1 VNGSEPEERNH
12 MEIAVIERFLSRRF
26 PRRVRLNSRSGA
38 VPREL
43 NRVNIALCV
52 PSSRCFE
59 CSHAC
64 STQDC
69 FFCQPASSVRANAEA
84 ASTYYSILPSPD
96 LLTSCV
102 VPH

>member
-1 VNGSEPEERNH
+1 MNGLEPEERNY

-26 PRRVRLNSRSGA
+26 PRRFRLNSRRGV
-38 VPREL
+38 VPRKL
-43 NRVNIALCV
+43 NRVKIALCI

-69 FFCQPASSVRANAEA
+69 FFYQPASSLRANAEA
-84 ASTYYSILPSPD
+84 APTYYSILPLPD